1 MEDNF
6 LSFCSDFP
14 MSNTFFH
21 TYVSPWRKM
30 CVLRLV
36 GVARAEHMESPAMGV
51 SGEGPP
57 QSWVVLVTAWVGS
70 GEGEQVI

>member
-1 MEDNF
+1 
-6 LSFCSDFP
+6 
-14 MSNTFFH
+14 
-21 TYVSPWRKM
+21 M

-36 GVARAEHMESPAMGV
+36 GVARAEHMESPPMGV